1 MHRFVK
7 DSANDIKLW
16 DHPIVVAIAVAIVT
30 ATIAIIVV
38 HHGAC
43 GSPALLDNFRIVAK
57 EGGESLGGGINFA
70 FVHGG
75 ARVCGFADCVFDGGS
90 INVGL
95 AAAAVAVAAALLGFP
110 GQRYKGFDRLGRNAG
125 IQVQIDR
132 SAFGEGA
139 NESLGIVTVI
149 TMNQWKE
156 GKEEMEMET
165 ETHSV
170 VLLSWPVDL
179 ELSSKYQWK

>member
-1 MHRFVK
+1 MHRFVQ

-16 DHPIVVAIAVAIVT
+16 EGPIVVAIAVAATIT
-30 ATIAIIVV
+30 ATIAIV
-38 HHGAC
+38 HVRGAC
-43 GSPALLDNFRIVAK
+43 DSPALLDNFRIVAK
-57 EGGESLGGGINFA
+57 EGGEGLGSGINFA

-95 AAAAVAVAAALLGFP
+95 AAGAAAVAAAALLGFP
-110 GQRYKGFDRLGRNAG
+110 GQRYKGIDCLDRNAS

-139 NESLGIVTVI
+139 DERLGIVTVI
-149 TMNQWKE
+149 TMNQW
-156 GKEEMEMET
+156 
-165 ETHSV
+165 
-170 VLLSWPVDL
+170 
-179 ELSSKYQWK
+179 